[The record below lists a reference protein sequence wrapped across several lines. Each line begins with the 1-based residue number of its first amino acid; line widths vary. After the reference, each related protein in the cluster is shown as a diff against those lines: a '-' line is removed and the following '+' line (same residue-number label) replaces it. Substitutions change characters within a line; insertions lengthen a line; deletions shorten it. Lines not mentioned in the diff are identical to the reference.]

1 MSQAITPS
9 NNTLVAN
16 TFGAVNPQP
25 FPEAEPRIK
34 SENTNQLSGFIAQQD
49 RVSISPNAQAKAQA
63 EQQIQQVNQTSATN
77 EASGQVNGQEDTQAQ
92 EQSSNEFIQISSSI
106 GRASSS
112 GNLKRDE
119 AMAIYQKI
127 ASLI

>member
-1 MSQAITPS
+1 MSAAITAS
-9 NNTLVAN
+9 NDAISAN

-25 FPEAEPRIK
+25 FEQNAARVVSAK
-34 SENTNQLSGFIAQQD
+34 DNQLTGFLSNED
-49 RVSISPNAQAKAQA
+49 RINISPQAQAKSQA
-63 EQQIQQVNQTSATN
+63 EQQITEQQSKNNISSTEGES
-77 EASGQVNGQEDTQAQ
+77 Q
-92 EQSSNEFIQISSSI
+92 EQPSDEFIQVSSSL
-106 GRASSS
+106 GRASST

>member
-1 MSQAITPS
+1 MSQTITPS
-9 NNTLVAN
+9 NNALVAN

-25 FPEAEPRIK
+25 YQQAEPRIV
-34 SENTNQLSGFIAQQD
+34 SEKTNQLSGFIAQQD
-49 RVSISPNAQAKAQA
+49 RVSISPNAQAKVQA
-63 EQQIQQVNQTSATN
+63 EQQIQQLNQSPATN
-77 EASGQVNGQEDTQAQ
+77 QVNGQEETAEQNQ
-92 EQSSNEFIQISSSI
+92 EQPSSEFVQVSSSI

-127 ASLI
+127 ASLL

>member
-1 MSQAITPS
+1 MSQTITAS
-9 NNTLVAN
+9 NNALVAN

-25 FPEAEPRIK
+25 FEKAEPRVV
-34 SENTNQLSGFIAQQD
+34 SESTNQLSGFIAQQD
-49 RVSISPNAQAKAQA
+49 RVTISPNAQAKAQA
-63 EQQIQQVNQTSATN
+63 EQQLQDVNQANSQQN
-77 EASGQVNGQEDTQAQ
+77 TQQ
-92 EQSSNEFIQISSSI
+92 TEQNKEEQTEQPSTEFIQVSSSI

-127 ASLI
+127 ASLL

>member
-1 MSQAITPS
+1 MAQPITAS

-25 FPEAEPRIK
+25 FAEAEPRVV
-34 SENTNQLSGFIAQQD
+34 SEKTNQLSGFIAQPD

-63 EQQIQQVNQTSATN
+63 EQQLQGVNQTNQTN
-77 EASGQVNGQEDTQAQ
+77 QAASQEKAQ
-92 EQSSNEFIQISSSI
+92 ENEQPSNEFIQVSSSI

-127 ASLI
+127 ASLL